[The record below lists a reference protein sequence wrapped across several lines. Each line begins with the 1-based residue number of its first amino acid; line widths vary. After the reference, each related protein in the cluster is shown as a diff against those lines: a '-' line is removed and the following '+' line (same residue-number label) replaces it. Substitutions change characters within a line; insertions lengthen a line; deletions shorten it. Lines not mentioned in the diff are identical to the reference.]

1 MPDGDTKPDTNKG
14 VVFVVVTTLAVNA
27 TIGFSTLAY
36 CLIGKIQPDAV
47 LLTAFISM
55 VTGVT
60 GVIGGMLSKTAPTE
74 TTKSPVTSPSQVHV
88 TNQPGDPVPTT
99 TEIKA

>member
-1 MPDGDTKPDTNKG
+1 M
-14 VVFVVVTTLAVNA
+14 TTLAINA

-74 TTKSPVTSPSQVHV
+74 TTKSAAIAIPSQVHV

-99 TEIKA
+99 TEKTP

>member
-1 MPDGDTKPDTNKG
+1 MPDDAPKPDTNKG

-27 TIGFSTLAY
+27 TIGFLALAF
-36 CLIGKIQPDAV
+36 CLINKIQPDAV

-74 TTKSPVTSPSQVHV
+74 TTKQVAVTTQPVITDATKP
-88 TNQPGDPVPTT
+88 NP
-99 TEIKA
+99 